1 MILTFMSNS
10 LAATLGEHEE
20 QSPPDN
26 DLQREEYL
34 SICPFNYYP
43 SILFVHST
51 IIHPFYLSIQLL
63 SIHFICP
70 FNYYPSILFVHSTII
85 HPFYLSIQILSIH
98 FICPFNYYPSILFVH
113 STIIHP
119 FYLSIQHTLN
129 VRYVFFSYHL
139 VL

>member
-1 MILTFMSNS
+1 MVFQEIVILRAVNNLCNHGNNQWIYIKVILTFMSNS

-43 SILFVHST
+43 SILFVHS
-51 IIHPFYLSIQLL
+51 S
-63 SIHFICP
+63 
-70 FNYYPSILFVHSTII
+70 
-85 HPFYLSIQILSIH
+85 
-98 FICPFNYYPSILFVH
+98 
-113 STIIHP
+113 IIHP
-119 FYLSIQHTLN
+119 FYLSIQHTPN

-139 VL
+139 VLWFVLLQDKLLDVKLYLLKLEMTTKVPVNSDK

>member
-1 MILTFMSNS
+1 MSNS

-51 IIHPFYLSIQLL
+51 IIHPFYLSIQ
-63 SIHFICP
+63 P
-70 FNYYPSILFVHSTII
+70 TP
-85 HPFYLSIQILSIH
+85 
-98 FICPFNYYPSILFVH
+98 
-113 STIIHP
+113 
-119 FYLSIQHTLN
+119 N